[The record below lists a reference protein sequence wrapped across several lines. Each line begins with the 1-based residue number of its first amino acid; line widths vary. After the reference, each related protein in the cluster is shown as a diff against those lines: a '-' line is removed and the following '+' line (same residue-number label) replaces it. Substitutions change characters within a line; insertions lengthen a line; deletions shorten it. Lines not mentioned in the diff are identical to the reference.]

1 MTSAIQPTA
10 VTRSQTFALDLLEV
24 LRIQLTGRLIT
35 AADAEF
41 DTARRIYNI
50 TVDRHPLVIV
60 RAANAQDVATTVRFA
75 RDHALPLAVRS
86 GGHSVGQHSVIDD
99 AIVLDLSGMK
109 RVTIDPATR
118 IARVQPGATS
128 GDLAGPANAHGL
140 ALSTGDTHSVGMGGL
155 TTGGGIGFMVR
166 KYGLAIDNLLA
177 AQVVTA
183 DGEILTASA
192 DEHPD
197 LFWAIRG
204 GGGNFGVITE
214 FTYRL
219 APVGQI
225 LGGELVLPA
234 SREVLRGYLDYIT
247 NAPDELTT
255 IAHLMHAPPAPYVPS
270 ERVGEPALSIL
281 VCWTGSIEDGER
293 ALAPLRALATPIADA
308 VAPMPYP
315 AIYQFTEFAA
325 QPHAASIRSM
335 FADELSDAALDATL
349 AAMRQPSSPF
359 NLVQFRGLGGALARV
374 SNDATAFAHRDRR
387 YFVAIIGLWL
397 DPNED
402 QAPHRAWTEA
412 LWRVIRPEGA
422 GVYVNFL
429 EREGAAR
436 VRDAYPPATFERLA
450 AIKAKYDPENVF
462 HFNQNIPPRA
472 EAAPAEGLRLQL
484 P

>member
-1 MTSAIQPTA
+1 MTVTIRPAAPTSHLPA
-10 VTRSQTFALDLLEV
+10 NDQFQTLRS
-24 LRIQLTGRLIT
+24 RLAGQIILP
-35 AADAEF
+35 AHPDY
-41 DTARRIYNI
+41 DTARKTLNI
-50 TVDRHPLVIV
+50 NLDRRPAAIV
-60 RAANAQDVATTVRFA
+60 RVANTQDVAETVRFA
-75 RDHALPLAVRS
+75 RERGLPLAVRS
-86 GGHSVGQHSVIDD
+86 GGHSLAQYSVIND
-99 AIVLDLSGMK
+99 AVIVDFSSMK
-109 RVTIDPATR
+109 RVSIDPETR
-118 IARVQPGATS
+118 IAHVQPGATS
-128 GDLAGPANAHGL
+128 GDLAGPANALGL
-140 ALSTGDTHSVGMGGL
+140 ALTTGDTHSVGMGGL

-166 KYGLAIDNLLA
+166 KYGLAIDSLIS

-183 DGEILTASA
+183 AGEILTASA

-197 LFWAIRG
+197 LFWGIRG
-204 GGGNFGVITE
+204 GGGNFGIITE
-214 FTYRL
+214 FTYQL
-219 APVGQI
+219 APVKEI
-225 LGGELVLPA
+225 LGGVLLLPA
-234 SREVLRGYLDYIT
+234 SREVLRGYLEYT
-247 NAPDELTT
+247 VAAPEDLTT
-255 IAHLMHAPPAPYVPS
+255 IANLMYLPPLPFVPE
-270 ERVGEPALSIL
+270 ERAGELVL
-281 VCWTGSIEDGER
+281 MVFVCWTGSEADGQR
-293 ALAPLRALATPIADA
+293 ALAPLRALAEPVGELIQM
-308 VAPMPYP
+308 MPYP